1 MANVEKFEIQTNARN
16 QMIDITK
23 YVEMAVKK
31 SGVKNGICVIH
42 IPHTT
47 AGVTINENADPDV
60 CDDIIFHLNTLIPN
74 LKTFKHFERNSDSHL
89 KSSIIGCSQTVII
102 ENGELLLGR
111 WQGIYF
117 CEFDGER
124 HRNFFVKIIEG

>member
-1 MANVEKFEIQTNARN
+1 MANVEKFEIQTTARN

-31 SGVKNGICVIH
+31 SSVKNGICIIH

-60 CDDIIFHLNTLIPN
+60 CDDIIFHLNTL
-74 LKTFKHFERNSDSHL
+74 
-89 KSSIIGCSQTVII
+89 
-102 ENGELLLGR
+102 
-111 WQGIYF
+111 
-117 CEFDGER
+117 
-124 HRNFFVKIIEG
+124 